1 MMYRLT
7 KRFLLI
13 VAGFAVQKTA
23 VAQIVNIEALRRSP
37 DDTARFKANVQS
49 SFYYKNAAQVLFSF
63 NAKSYVY
70 YRFRDQMLL
79 LSGDWGVT
87 RAAGSDFEN
96 QSFLHLRYNKK
107 INNWLVGEAFTQI
120 QQNKILNVKYRSLYG
135 VGPRFELMKKKSAN
149 LFLGALYIYEYEQ
162 PTAADGQAWIKNRMS
177 NYLSFLFK
185 LTPTVTLAGI
195 TYYQP
200 NLNYWNDYRLT
211 GQYKL
216 TVAIT
221 KKFSLKA
228 ETNILYDSTPVIG
241 AVKSSDDFTFGGQLD
256 F

>member
-1 MMYRLT
+1 MDRG
-7 KRFLLI
+7 KRIVFMLL
-13 VAGFAVQKTA
+13 VAAVA
-23 VAQIVNIEALRRSP
+23 VPGIAMAQIVNIEALRRSP

-63 NAKSYVY
+63 NAKSFVY
-70 YRFRDQMLL
+70 YRFNDQMLL
-79 LSGDWGVT
+79 LSGDWGLT
-87 RAAGSDFEN
+87 RAAGADFEN
-96 QSFLHLRYNKK
+96 QSFVHLRYNKK
-107 INNWLVGEAFTQI
+107 INKWLVGEAFTQI

-135 VGPRFELMKKKSAN
+135 VGPRFELMKEKSAN
-149 LFLGALYIYEYEQ
+149 LFLGTLYMYEYEL
-162 PTAADGQAWIKNRMS
+162 PTADDGQPWVKNRMS
-177 NYLSFLFK
+177 SYLSFLCK
-185 LTPTVTLAGI
+185 LTPTVTFAGI

-200 NLNYWNDYRLT
+200 NLGYWSDYRLT

-216 TVAIT
+216 LVAIT

-228 ETNILYDSTPVIG
+228 ETNILYDSTPVVG